1 MWKNENRLLLIAV
14 CSALWLSSAAMMATA
29 QEPGGPITRKRT
41 DSVIV
46 EPSRSQPTPTPS
58 PRPTP
63 GPDQIALQGITS
75 GGVPAPVIKRTVGVY
90 GSSPDYGVFG
100 NATNTGTGV
109 IGFSPN
115 GNGVYGYTAT
125 GYAGF
130 FDGRVQVGKATF
142 DQNVPLLRVVKIPLL
157 PSGAAVCFNREGDL
171 LQCGASSL
179 RWKTNVQ
186 PFIGGLNIVK
196 QLRPITFTWKEGGQ
210 PDIGLGAEDVAKVA
224 PSFTFTDNKGEITG
238 VKYERLDLL
247 LINAIKEQQSQI
259 ETLRAQN
266 AAFKER
272 LRVVEKQLRTKPVS
286 ARRRR

>member
-14 CSALWLSSAAMMATA
+14 CSALWLSSAAMMATG
-29 QEPGGPITRKRT
+29 QEPGGPINRKRT
-41 DSVIV
+41 DSVIDDR
-46 EPSRSQPTPTPS
+46 SRPQPT

-75 GGVPAPVIKRTVGVY
+75 GGVPAPVIRFMVGVY
-90 GSSPDYGVFG
+90 GSSPNFGVFG
-100 NATNTGTGV
+100 FTPKGTGV
-109 IGFSPN
+109 IGGSTD
-115 GNGVYGYTAT
+115 GDGVYGYTT
-125 GYAGF
+125 SGYAGF
-130 FDGRVQVGKATF
+130 FDGRVQVGKTTF

-157 PSGAAVCFNREGDL
+157 PSGAAVCFNHEGDL

-186 PFIGGLNIVK
+186 PFLGGLDIVRR
-196 QLRPITFTWKEGGQ
+196 LRPITFTWKEGGQ

-224 PSFTFTDNKGEITG
+224 PAFTFIDNKGEITG

-247 LINAIKEQQSQI
+247 LINAIKEQQNQI

-272 LRVVEKQLRTKPVS
+272 LRAVEKQLRTKPVS
-286 ARRRR
+286 SARRRR